1 MAGIKI
7 DNFAIGNVNLSAI
20 MDTLQGLRQG
30 HFQASLTEMDT
41 NTIPEIAAG
50 SIFDLNGSFVY
61 VDADETIG
69 GTPVDGVTYIK
80 AIYSSGTVSFE
91 WTATA
96 PTFAT
101 DKNGWYGTSASS
113 GHRYIAKVIKSSS
126 SYTGKTL
133 YDSSNISYTYETKN
147 VQWEAGNIYSWNAG
161 ETKTATLTF
170 TKDII
175 AITDIDINA
184 YCLGFNT
191 VGITSISFTGNVLT
205 VTMLSLY
212 GFNTKN
218 AFYHVVATAAL

>member
-7 DNFAIGNVNLSAI
+7 DNFAVGDVNLTAI

-41 NTIPEIAAG
+41 TTIPKVAAG
-50 SIFDLNGSFVY
+50 SIFDLNGSLVY

-96 PTFAT
+96 PTFST
-101 DKNGWYGTSASS
+101 SKNGWYGTSASS
-113 GHRYIAKVIKSSS
+113 GHRYIAKMIKASS

-133 YDSSNISYTYETKN
+133 YDSANIPYIYESKTT
-147 VQWEAGNIYSWNAG
+147 QWIGTWNAG
-161 ETKTATLTF
+161 ASQVATLTF
-170 TKDII
+170 SLNVQAII
-175 AITDIDINA
+175 AIDVHVWA
-184 YCLGFNT
+184 NT
-191 VGITSISFTGNVLT
+191 TNNIYIESVVISTNTIQITMYHSGRSSGNYT
-205 VTMLSLY
+205 SS
-212 GFNTKN
+212 G
-218 AFYHVVATAAL
+218 YHIFITAAL